1 MPALKDWLMPV
12 ERDNSKAL
20 CKFCKCELLAKLSDL
35 KKHVNSQKHIKS
47 SQPFSSARQTKL
59 DASQYVSTQ
68 KLATSEA
75 EGWLSM
81 AIAEHTAFL
90 AADHLSEGCK
100 KVFNDSHA
108 AKNMKLHRT
117 KCRNIVVN
125 ILAPHFVESLQQ
137 DIGGARYSILIDES
151 TDISVVKLLGVVV
164 RYFSKQLQK
173 IVCTYLGLVELED
186 GTASSIVSAIIKMLE
201 NVKLDP
207 KKLIGVGV
215 DNAAVNTGIN
225 KGVCELLKEQLELP
239 HLIMV
244 RCVCHSIQ
252 LAVSHAVG
260 ETLPRNIDHMVR
272 ETYNWFGHSSKRQM
286 LYKTLYETL
295 NDGKCPLQIPRV
307 CDTRWISLEPA
318 VTRILSQWEELRM
331 HFNITRSSEKCYSAE
346 MLFNMYSDPI
356 NKLYMLFLRPLLQDI
371 QRTMKAFQ
379 GENTDPTKLL
389 SDLSNLVASVSN
401 KVLIPTARVN
411 PLTSDISPYIDS
423 RAYLGYEFERMCST
437 SKLLE
442 EQERNLRERC
452 IACVTSLCSELRN
465 RLPENVKI
473 LKKMSLFAVDQCLRV
488 VKEEV
493 TEIAEVFGCI
503 PEQIERIDNQWRNLT
518 VVKWHETS
526 STVKF
531 WIEVYSYKDASGIN
545 PYFDLCE
552 LAISVLSL
560 PHSNAEVERLFSQ
573 MNIVKSKLRNRLNI
587 SSVNA
592 VLAVRSGLRRL
603 EKTCNT
609 YDLPIEII
617 KQIGTMATYGSKA
630 TEAGP
635 STSGTS
641 VSEETDEEE
650 DHLVFALH

>member
-1 MPALKDWLMPV
+1 MPDLKEWLLPV

-35 KKHVNSQKHIKS
+35 KKHANSQKHNKS

-59 DASQYVSTQ
+59 DAFKCASSQQ
-68 KLATSEA
+68 LATSEA

-100 KVFNDSHA
+100 KVFHDSNA
-108 AKNMKLHRT
+108 TKNMKLHRT
-117 KCRNIVVN
+117 KCKNIVVN
-125 ILAPHFVESLQQ
+125 VLAPHFVESLQQ
-137 DIGGARYSILIDES
+137 DIGEARYSIIIDES
-151 TDISVVKLLGVVV
+151 TDISVMKLLGVVV

-173 IVCTYLGLVELED
+173 IVCTYLGLIELED
-186 GTASSIVSAIIKMLE
+186 GTASSIVCAIKKMLE

-215 DNAAVNTGIN
+215 DNATVNTGLN
-225 KGVCELLKEQLELP
+225 KGVCQLLKEELGLP

-318 VTRILSQWEELRM
+318 VTRILAQWEELRM
-331 HFNITRSSEKCYSAE
+331 HFNIARSSEKCYSAE

-371 QRTMKAFQ
+371 QRTVKAFQ

-389 SDLSNLVASVSN
+389 SDLSNLVTSVSN
-401 KVLIPTARVN
+401 KVLIPTARID
-411 PLTSDISPYIDS
+411 PLTSDICPYVDR
-423 RAYLGYEFERMCST
+423 RAYLGYEFERLCLA
-437 SKLLE
+437 SKLPE
-442 EQERNLRERC
+442 EGERNLRERC

-465 RLPENVKI
+465 RLPDNVKI
-473 LKKMSLFAVDQCLRV
+473 LKKISLFAVDQCLRV
-488 VKEEV
+488 VKDSV
-493 TEIAEVFGCI
+493 TEIAEVLGCD
-503 PEQIERIDNQWRNLT
+503 PGQIERIDSQWRNLT
-518 VVKWHETS
+518 IVKWQETS
-526 STVKF
+526 STVTF
-531 WIEVYSYKDASGIN
+531 WIEVCSYKDACGIN
-545 PYFDLCE
+545 PYLDLCE

-573 MNIVKSKLRNRLNI
+573 MNIIKSKLRNRLNI
-587 SSVNA
+587 RSVNA
-592 VLAVRSGLRRL
+592 ILAVRSGLRRL
-603 EKTCNT
+603 GKTCNT
-609 YDLPIEII
+609 YDLPKETI
-617 KQIGTMATYGSKA
+617 KKIGTMAAYESK
-630 TEAGP
+630 TSEAGSSSS
-635 STSGTS
+635 STASSAEKKNRRGGG
-641 VSEETDEEE
+641 
-650 DHLVFALH
+650 